1 MNFKGKNILVVGG
14 SSGIGL
20 ALVKQLIA
28 NGAIVYNA
36 SRGTSIEWPAG
47 INHIAYDV
55 TGEVNQLASQLPD
68 QLHGLVYSVGSI
80 NLKPFNR
87 LTKEDFL
94 NDYRLNVLGAAE
106 IIQHSLKALRAAGES
121 SIVLF
126 STVAATVGMGF
137 HASIGS
143 AKGAINGL
151 TISLAAELAPNKI
164 RVNAIA
170 PSLTDTPLA
179 KNLLSTDEKR
189 ESSARRHP
197 LGKFG
202 HPDDIAAAAMFLLSD
217 QSSWVTGQIL
227 GVDGGLAST
236 RAL

>member
-1 MNFKGKNILVVGG
+1 MNFNGKNILVVGG

-20 ALVKQLIA
+20 ALVKLLA
-28 NGAIVYNA
+28 TNGATVYNA
-36 SRGTSIEWPAG
+36 SRSTSTEWPAN
-47 INHIAYDV
+47 INHIAHDV
-55 TGEVNQLASQLPD
+55 TADVNQLASQLPD

-87 LTKEDFL
+87 LTKDDFL
-94 NDYRLNVLGAAE
+94 TDYRLNVLGAAE
-106 IIQHSLKALRAAGES
+106 TIQQSLKALRAAGEAS
-121 SIVLF
+121 VVLF
-126 STVAATVGMGF
+126 STVAATAGMGF

-143 AKGAINGL
+143 AKGAVNGL
-151 TISLAAELAPNKI
+151 TISLAAELATNKI

-189 ESSARRHP
+189 ELSAKRHP

-202 HPDDIAAAAMFLLSD
+202 KPDDIAAAAMFLLS
-217 QSSWVTGQIL
+217 
-227 GVDGGLAST
+227 A
-236 RAL
+236 